1 MAENPVPLGHEI
13 NSRIAAYRGI
23 EDGAPNAWTPEHVQV
38 RYTEA
43 LRVVGRL
50 PVAIMGGSGRAWPSL
65 LMDMARA
72 VDHEARRTL
81 SSKALDAAG
90 IAREDEIEPAVR
102 FASDGPS
109 PDQVS
114 RAEEAIAWP
123 MHYLGSHPRYA
134 DALSLYC
141 YGRAFRSFEINPFLA
156 ERMRQARELAKREA
170 DEINNRSPGQAK
182 ARAKRRDLAKDV
194 NDILT
199 GWLAT
204 AEDEDHARIM
214 KREAIILLRN
224 WCAEAG
230 VLPLPPRAP
239 HEVVPDLCLW
249 RTQVDRNRKRAA
261 ALIAAGLQQEKVR
274 VR

>member
-1 MAENPVPLGHEI
+1 MDLQ
-13 NSRIAAYRGI
+13 SRILAYRGV

-43 LRVVGRL
+43 LRIVGRL
-50 PVAIMGGSGRAWPSL
+50 PIAVMGGAGRAWPSL

-81 SSKALDAAG
+81 SGRALDAAG

-102 FASDGPS
+102 FASDGPA
-109 PDQVS
+109 PGQVS

-123 MHYLGSHPRYA
+123 MQYLGSHPRLA
-134 DALSLYC
+134 DALSLFC

-170 DEINNRSPGQAK
+170 DDVNRSHAQAK
-182 ARAKRRDLAKDV
+182 ARAKRVQLAKDV
-194 NDILT
+194 NEILN

-214 KREAIILLRN
+214 KREAILLLRN

-230 VLPLPPRAP
+230 VLPVPPRAP
-239 HEVVPDLCLW
+239 HEVVPDLVLA
-249 RTQVDRNRKRAA
+249 RTTMDRIRKRAA
-261 ALIAAGLQQEKVR
+261 ALIAKGLQQDKVR